1 MTAADDFA
9 NGPLNDFGIVVT
21 RTPVTTTTDNIS
33 GQKTYAD
40 GSTNTMTV
48 VMQNP
53 KQNYALDK
61 SGLTEIADAIM
72 FTIATETINKYDKVL
87 WNSKTYRVDN
97 ISMRKFNGTNAYKR
111 VELFLIA

>member
-1 MTAADDFA
+1 MTAKDDFD

-40 GSTNTMTV
+40 GSTNNMTV
-48 VMQNP
+48 VMMNP
-53 KQNYALDK
+53 DVNHSLDK
-61 SGLTEIADAIM
+61 SGLTKVSDAIM
-72 FTIATETINKYDKVL
+72 FTGSAETINKYDKVL
-87 WNSKTYRVDN
+87 WNSRTYRVDN
-97 ISMRKFNGTNAYKR
+97 ISMRKFAGVDAFKR